1 MPLLMRCAARLASIV
16 IAMGVLLGTS
26 AYAATESVSTA
37 QRRAAAEFLAAKASG
52 DAQAVAFALHPQELD
67 LLRNTLLQRLRD
79 EASRSESG
87 LRGRLFGEAMPLAE
101 IERMTTM
108 NFFRAL
114 SRRLEWRGRS
124 YANLDGV
131 AGVRHRERTLVLVE
145 GTAPEGQGTTRI
157 VEVVALL
164 PDGKDWK
171 AALPDEWRAQ
181 IDDLVAARSLGRA
194 VASGA
199 SNVSSVPVGSATSG
213 RSSPVAGTTAAVPPR
228 NPPGVLA
235 LLDAAEK
242 ALVANRCDRY
252 YREHLSP
259 DLRDSLSGRTLDT
272 LIKGCERSM
281 AQRELLIAALRI
293 VRRSTPRF
301 EAGGTRAIYDVSGQ
315 GLPYDEYVL
324 AQVGERWY
332 IAE

>member
-1 MPLLMRCAARLASIV
+1 MALTTRRVIPLALGLIFAGMFLAEV
-16 IAMGVLLGTS
+16 Q
-26 AYAATESVSTA
+26 AATDSVSTA
-37 QRRAAAEFLAAKASG
+37 QRRAAAEFLAAKSAG

-67 LLRNTLLQRLRD
+67 ALRNTLLQRLRD
-79 EASRSESG
+79 ESARGESG
-87 LRGRLFGEAMPLAE
+87 LRGRLFGEAVPLID
-101 IERMTTM
+101 IERMTAV

-114 SRRLEWRGRS
+114 SRRLAWQGRA
-124 YANLDGV
+124 YASLDGLV
-131 AGVRHRERTLVLVE
+131 AIRQRERTLVLVE
-145 GTAPEGQGTTRI
+145 GIPPEGRGTTRI
-157 VEVVALL
+157 VELVALL

-181 IDDLVAARSLGRA
+181 IDDLVAARSLGRTA
-194 VASGA
+194 
-199 SNVSSVPVGSATSG
+199 PVGEAASTRPSPTTS
-213 RSSPVAGTTAAVPPR
+213 STTTASPR

-242 ALVANRCDRY
+242 ALLANRCDRY
-252 YREHLSP
+252 YRDYLSP
-259 DLRDSLSGRTLDT
+259 ELRDSLSGRTLDT
-272 LIKGCERSM
+272 LIKGCERSI

-301 EAGGTRAIYDVSGQ
+301 EAGGTRAVYDVSGQ

-324 AQVGERWY
+324 AQVAERWY

>member
-1 MPLLMRCAARLASIV
+1 MPRMTRLAACLAGTALLTGMLLMSE
-16 IAMGVLLGTS
+16 G
-26 AYAATESVSTA
+26 YAATDGVSSA

-67 LLRNTLLQRLRD
+67 TLRNTLLQRLRD
-79 EASRSESG
+79 ESARGESG
-87 LRGRLFGEAMPLAE
+87 LRGRLFGEAIPLAE
-101 IERMTTM
+101 IERMTAA

-114 SRRLEWRGRS
+114 SRRLEWRGRA

-131 AGVRHRERTLVLVE
+131 GAIRHRERTLVLLE
-145 GTAPEGQGTTRI
+145 GTAPEGQGTTRV
-157 VEVVALL
+157 VEFVALL

-181 IDDLVAARSLGRA
+181 IDDLVAARSLGRTA
-194 VASGA
+194 AANSSNAAS
-199 SNVSSVPVGSATSG
+199 SS
-213 RSSPVAGTTAAVPPR
+213 RSPSVAGTTAAAPPR

-242 ALVANRCDRY
+242 VLVANRCDRY
-252 YREHLSP
+252 YREYLSP
-259 DLRDSLSGRTLDT
+259 ELRDSLSGRTLDT

-293 VRRSTPRF
+293 VRRATPRF
-301 EAGGTRAIYDVSGQ
+301 EAGGTRAVYDVSGQ
-315 GLPYDEYVL
+315 GLPFDEYVL
-324 AQVGERWY
+324 AQFGERWY